1 MKLKL
6 LITVLVLVALFSGV
20 VLWRVDRFVYGDRM
34 AWAEAQARSQLSSL
48 SQAIGVEIQSARRL
62 LNTVNNDTFKTPHWK
77 GLQPYYVLALMT
89 SQGGALSISRMVTRP
104 DSPAA
109 AWTANELSQ
118 YMGFLGKELDSKGT
132 VLLRSFKGPH
142 KESHVAVIFAGG
154 GSAYILVGRGENFQA
169 LIDSQKGSMS
179 TFAII
184 ASDGLTIS
192 HPMLDYVGTV
202 MSDSTMLKE
211 IRATGSAHGLG
222 VYKQGRQQIF
232 GMYEQVPRTNAYLL
246 STVPMAE
253 LLKGRLSLAWQF
265 VFMLVGLGFIGA
277 AIYFWQE
284 KKAGEAP
291 APAARVKPAA
301 VAAKTA
307 PAPAAPP
314 TASPP
319 PSPAGNSAAVVTAN
333 TQLAAP
339 VAPKEETPAGPPPPA
354 AQAFTPQELRA
365 EKAEVYRQVASALG
379 QEMRAPLASILGF
392 SQMVLAKTQEPEVVQ
407 AVESILREAR
417 SSRDVVEKLA
427 TFAGEKTSQKTETK
441 IEGPI
446 AQALKKLDPLLQQ
459 KGVRVER
466 DFKDTSP
473 WLLSSQDLA
482 RAFENLFVNAIE
494 SMERMQNKV
503 LRVSV
508 WEAVEG
514 LHVRISD
521 TGEGIETEN
530 LPKIFDPFFTTRSFA
545 NHVGLGLPVV
555 MGILKEHQAR
565 IHVQSQRGQG
575 TQVEIVFAPPSPAAA
590 VGPKASSLPPPP
602 PPIPAPELP
611 ADLPKISAAAKAA
624 QAPEMPPLAELMKEG
639 EPPSSKITEVN
650 VESMLE
656 MQEDEMPLQF
666 LAGQGF
672 DDDPAPQA
680 PLPVVAKAPAEA
692 PAASLKPA
700 SAPPPAAPA
709 PITAAP
715 AAAVPPPFEPSVSD
729 LDAEAEPTK
738 VVASMIID
746 TPSPAVKP
754 DKPSPLDSYKV
765 EIRRPGKRT

>member
-62 LNTVNNDTFKTPHWK
+62 LNTVNNESFKTPHWK

-89 SQGGALSISRMVTRP
+89 SQGGSLSISRMVTRP

-109 AWTANELSQ
+109 AWSANDLSQ

-211 IRATGSAHGLG
+211 IRATGSVHGLG

-232 GMYEQVPRTNAYLL
+232 GMYDQVPRTNAYVL

-291 APAARVKPAA
+291 VPVARATPAA
-301 VAAKTA
+301 VAVKAA
-307 PAPAAPP
+307 PVSAPAAPP
-314 TASPP
+314 
-319 PSPAGNSAAVVTAN
+319 PSLVGDSAAVVTAN
-333 TQLAAP
+333 TRLAAP
-339 VAPKEETPAGPPPPA
+339 AAPPPPA

-494 SMERMQNKV
+494 SMERMQNKL
-503 LRVSV
+503 LRISV

-555 MGILKEHQAR
+555 MGILKEHQAK

-575 TQVEIVFAPPSPAAA
+575 TQVEIVFAPPSPVAA
-590 VGPKASSLPPPP
+590 VGSKASSLPPPP

-624 QAPEMPPLAELMKEG
+624 QVPE
-639 EPPSSKITEVN
+639 PSSAKITEVN

-692 PAASLKPA
+692 PAGAVKPA
-700 SAPPPAAPA
+700 SAPPPAPSAP
-709 PITAAP
+709 PPPP
-715 AAAVPPPFEPSVSD
+715 AAAAAATVPPPFEPSVSD

-746 TPSPAVKP
+746 TPSPAVRP
-754 DKPSPLDSYKV
+754 DKPSSPLDSYKV